1 MKSTANGADGDL
13 DGDLNFT
20 SSSVLRSGPLSP
32 GNLNKPLLCRI
43 VKVCFLAALV
53 QLVSRHCAFRGW
65 AGLRGSIEVDA
76 VRSKVFANFGLVSTI
91 LVSQAMEAEV
101 LSELQNRKV
110 AFEHA
115 DVESERKP
123 GFDFRRLR
131 ISVVAASCYAPLT
144 PSV

>member
-1 MKSTANGADGDL
+1 MGRW
-13 DGDLNFT
+13 
-20 SSSVLRSGPLSP
+20 RSRWRSEFHIELSP
-32 GNLNKPLLCRI
+32 AIRSVEPGKSKQAIALPNCEGLLPRCPGP
-43 VKVCFLAALV
+43 VG
-53 QLVSRHCAFRGW
+53 SRHCAFRGW

-115 DVESERKP
+115 DVESRGSLALTSGDYVSLWSP
-123 GFDFRRLR
+123 LR
-131 ISVVAASCYAPLT
+131 VMLL
-144 PSV
+144 